1 MTKTHPGKKRPGRDC
16 LLMQAGIAVMLI
28 LLLAGTFAGTACAAD
43 VSWKGSG
50 TAEDPYLISDAAD
63 LKEFSAKGQTCSFAD
78 TYFRLTNDI
87 IYNDTWESLG
97 PSAEVKFSGHFD
109 GNGHTIFGLQ
119 SEPGTAKNHGF
130 IYLAGDRC
138 TIENLTLSDCSIIA
152 ADDGESVSGVGGLI
166 GRVQGAD
173 VLLKNCSMKNSR
185 IAFDSNDIGGIVGFI
200 HKTDNSS
207 VALEDCAVEHCEIV
221 YSGTDE
227 DEHGGRIGGLVGCAN
242 YPCTLK
248 NCTVKYC
255 RIGTECGYRAGGLVG
270 CSANIGQHYENC
282 SVFGCQ
288 IFVGDSGKTHE
299 GVMLGSNAG
308 GLLGGT
314 QKQDSCS
321 MTGCSVKNSVILA
334 SKGNAGGIVGIPMSD
349 SFAITS
355 CEVESCTIAVGESNA
370 GGLCG
375 HAEKANIK
383 DCSVC
388 RSAVR
393 GAENVGL
400 LVGLEDAAGSVTGDA
415 DNVYTKDI
423 VLTDENGE
431 TVSTIE
437 TANLTKITKGYIGSA
452 VVTDIGRYGEG
463 YGCVKT
469 PVQTAGTPL
478 PVAGVLAGLC
488 AAALF
493 TMKRRG

>member
-1 MTKTHPGKKRPGRDC
+1 MTQTYAGKTGPCRSR
-16 LLMQAGIAVMLI
+16 LLIQTGIAVMLI
-28 LLLAGTFAGTACAAD
+28 LLLAGTFTGAACAAD

-50 TAEDPYLISDAAD
+50 TADDPYLISDAAD
-63 LKEFSAKGQTCSFAD
+63 LKALSAKGQTSSFAD

-87 IYNDTWESLG
+87 TFDDAWESLG
-97 PSAEVKFSGHFD
+97 PSAEVKFSGHID
-109 GNGHTIFGLQ
+109 GCGHTISGLQ
-119 SEPGTAKNHGF
+119 SESGTAKNHGF
-130 IYLAGDRC
+130 IYFAGDYC
-138 TIENLTLSDCSIIA
+138 TVKNLALANCSIIA
-152 ADDGESVSGVGGLI
+152 EDDGESLSGVGGFI
-166 GRVQGAD
+166 GYVRGAD

-207 VALEDCAVEHCEIV
+207 VTLEDCAVEHCEIV

-227 DEHGGRIGGLVGCAN
+227 NEHGGRIGGLVGCAN

-270 CSANIGQHYENC
+270 CAANIGQHYENC

-288 IFVGDSGKTHE
+288 IFVGDSGKTHD

-321 MTGCSVKNSVILA
+321 MAGCSVKNSVILA
-334 SKGNAGGIVGIPMSD
+334 SKGNAGGIAGIPMSD
-349 SFAITS
+349 SFAIIG
-355 CEVESCTIAVGESNA
+355 CEVESCTIAAGESNA

-375 HAEKANIK
+375 HAEKADIK

-400 LVGLEDAAGSVTGDA
+400 LAGLEDVSGSVTGDA
-415 DNVYTKDI
+415 DTVYIKDI

-431 TVSTIE
+431 AVSTVE
-437 TANLTKITKGYIGSA
+437 TSTLTKITKGYAGNSVI
-452 VVTDIGRYGEG
+452 TDIGRYGEG

-469 PVQTAGTPL
+469 PVQSAGTPL
-478 PVAGVLAGLC
+478 PIAGVLAGLC

-493 TMKRRG
+493 AVKRRE